1 MLALWLGALGADF
14 EINDAPEVVESLQTL
29 AHRYLRA
36 VSADRGSR

>member
-29 AHRYLRA
+29 AHRYLSA
-36 VSADRGSR
+36 VSADRGSG